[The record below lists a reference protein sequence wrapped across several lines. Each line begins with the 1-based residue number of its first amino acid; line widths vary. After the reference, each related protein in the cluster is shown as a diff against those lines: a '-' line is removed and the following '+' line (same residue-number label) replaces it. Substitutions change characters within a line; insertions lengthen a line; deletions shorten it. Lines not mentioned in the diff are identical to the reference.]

1 MNGYRLAERLGELY
15 PGAKGNLAEIGLGI
29 RIDAEYAF
37 LPFGHNRSIYGI
49 SEIRYSAGRVNGM
62 IPR

>member
-1 MNGYRLAERLGELY
+1 MGNCTPF
-15 PGAKGNLAEIGLGI
+15 PGLNLAEIELGI